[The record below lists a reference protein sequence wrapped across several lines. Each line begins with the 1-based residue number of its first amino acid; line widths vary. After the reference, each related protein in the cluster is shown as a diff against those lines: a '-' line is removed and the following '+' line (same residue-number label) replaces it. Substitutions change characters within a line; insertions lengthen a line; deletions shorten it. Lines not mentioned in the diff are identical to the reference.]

1 MLFQTKK
8 FTTAS
13 SGVYNSNVFT
23 IDGQDL
29 GYSTGRF
36 HHHHIHAVGLGTSG
50 KYKVEIEP
58 AGSEGN
64 FVEIGSLLEVKDSVT
79 VTSVLVKKFKVTIT
93 PGSGADPVVFI
104 QSTERSF

>member
-13 SGVYNSNVFT
+13 SGVYDSNVFT
-23 IDGQDL
+23 FYASDL
-29 GYSTGRF
+29 GYSTDRF
-36 HHHHIHAVGLGTSG
+36 YHHHIHAVGLGSSG

-64 FVEIGSLLEVKDSVT
+64 FVEIGSLLELKDSVT
-79 VTSVLVKKFKVTIT
+79 VTSVLVKRFKVTIT
-93 PGSGADPVVFI
+93 PGSGSDPVVYI
-104 QSTERSF
+104 QSAERSF